1 VVVKLSEKRRTG
13 RGRKRER
20 RQVGAE
26 LQHAEPEQ
34 NAPEQEV
41 EGPVE
46 VQDDKGKQ
54 AKTDAELRSSQP
66 EIEAPTQLEQLEPS
80 SGEHAQAARGKE
92 SKPKETRSEAGQKS
106 GGKRVADNREGVFDS
121 FTKINE
127 SVFNL
132 EGVKKA
138 AAWYI
143 ETSEKLANQALELQE
158 KATGWAKDTPFAP
171 LFEAQH
177 SIARKFVERSANAAR
192 TLWQIHPNQ

>member
-1 VVVKLSEKRRTG
+1 VVVKLSPNKRTSGRARKNGRRHSEAGVRETGPEQKVFQQKAERPVEMESDEEKT
-13 RGRKRER
+13 
-20 RQVGAE
+20 
-26 LQHAEPEQ
+26 EPEFKKSE
-34 NAPEQEV
+34 PELIMPAHLEPQRQ
-41 EGPVE
+41 PVE
-46 VQDDKGKQ
+46 HIKST
-54 AKTDAELRSSQP
+54 A
-66 EIEAPTQLEQLEPS
+66 EQL
-80 SGEHAQAARGKE
+80 
-92 SKPKETRSEAGQKS
+92 KPVDVKPASGQKS
-106 GGKRVADNREGVFDS
+106 GGKRVAENREGAFET

-127 SVFNL
+127 SVFSL

-192 TLWQIHPNQ
+192 SLWQLPSN